1 MPVIPQATIEQVRNA
16 SDIVDVIGSYVPL
29 KRAGTNFIGLCPF
42 HKEKTPSFNV
52 SPSKQIFHCFGC
64 HKGGDVFSFLREFE
78 NLTFVETVQRLAE
91 RARIPID
98 FEMTPGQRE
107 EGSLKEKL
115 RSLHEQVA
123 KRWESALANDGAAQI
138 ARDYLAKRGVSDEAV
153 RRFRMGYAP
162 DKWDDTLNWAKSKK
176 HDAQLLEKGG
186 LVISGDKGH
195 YDRFRGRLIF
205 PICDEQGRVIGF
217 SGRVLAAEQKGGK
230 YINSPETPIFS
241 KSRVIYGLDKAKR
254 PILDAK
260 SVIVCEGQ
268 LDTIACHLAGIEN
281 AVAPQGTALTADHA
295 RILKRYAEEV
305 VLCFD
310 SDTAGQQA
318 ALRSLDDLLA
328 SGLAI
333 RVAVIPQPHDPDSFI
348 RENGAESFRKLID
361 DASGFF
367 DFLIN
372 YLCQIHDA
380 DSDRGRV
387 NIVKAMREAVQKT
400 NNPVLIDTYAQ
411 KLSHRL
417 GVAADAVRTEFAKRK
432 RTFQRVEPELAE
444 EEIPIP
450 EDELPLPKPS
460 PVEFW
465 LLKLAL
471 FGETPVEWLESHL
484 DLQWVGHHGVRE
496 ILQQHFALI
505 AENPDAGLP
514 ELLAVLPSE
523 PFRKLA
529 TEAVVDGRN
538 IPNPDRQLKDI
549 VLRLRNQFIEARLA
563 EIQRDLSPGSTDEER
578 WPELISERNAL
589 KDLITHPLEPLAGS

>member
-64 HKGGDVFSFLREFE
+64 HKGGDVFTFLREFE

-91 RARIPID
+91 RARISIE

-107 EGSLKEKL
+107 EGSLKEQL
-115 RSLHEQVA
+115 RSLHEQVT
-123 KRWESALANDGAAQI
+123 KRWEIALSNDANAQG

-153 RRFRMGYAP
+153 KRFRMGFAP

-176 HDAQLLEKGG
+176 HEPNLLEKGG

-217 SGRVLAAEQKGGK
+217 SGRVLGADQKGGK

-268 LDTIACHLAGIEN
+268 LDIIACHLASIEN

-348 RENGAESFRKLID
+348 RENGAEAFRKLID
-361 DASGFF
+361 EAPGFF

-380 DSDRGRV
+380 NSDRGRV
-387 NIVKAMREAVQKT
+387 NIVQSMREAVQKT
-400 NNPVLIDTYAQ
+400 ENSILIDTYAQ

-417 GVAADAVRTEFAKRK
+417 GVAVDAVRTEFAKRK
-432 RTFQRVEPELAE
+432 RTFQRAEPEFVE
-444 EEIPIP
+444 EEIPVP
-450 EDELPLPKPS
+450 EEEMPLVKPS
-460 PVEFW
+460 PLEFW
-465 LLKLAL
+465 LLKLTL
-471 FGETPVEWLESHL
+471 FGETPTEWLESHL
-484 DLQWVGHHGVRE
+484 DLQWVVNRGVQE
-496 ILQQHFALI
+496 ILQQQFALA

-514 ELLAVLPSE
+514 ELLGVLPSE
-523 PFRKLA
+523 PFKKLA

-538 IPNPDRQLKDI
+538 IPAPDRQLKDI
-549 VLRLRNQFIEARLA
+549 VLRLRNQFIKSRLA
-563 EIQRDLSPGSTDEER
+563 EIQLELIPGATDEANWPGLIHER
-578 WPELISERNAL
+578 IELKKLIS
-589 KDLITHPLEPLAGS
+589 HPLEPLAGT

>member
-1 MPVIPQATIEQVRNA
+1 MPVIPQVTIEQVRNA

-64 HKGGDVFSFLREFE
+64 HKGGDVFTFLREFE

-91 RARIPID
+91 RARIPIEFD
-98 FEMTPGQRE
+98 MTPGQRE
-107 EGSLKEKL
+107 EGSLKEQL
-115 RSLHEQVA
+115 RSLHEQVT
-123 KRWESALANDGAAQI
+123 KRWEIALSNDANAQG

-153 RRFRMGYAP
+153 KRFRMGFAP

-176 HDAQLLEKGG
+176 HEPNLLEKGG

-217 SGRVLAAEQKGGK
+217 SGRVLAADQKGGK

-268 LDTIACHLAGIEN
+268 LDIIACHLAGIEN

-295 RILKRYAEEV
+295 RILNRYAEEV

-348 RENGAESFRKLID
+348 RENGAEAFRKLID
-361 DASGFF
+361 EAPGFF

-380 DSDRGRV
+380 NSDRGRV
-387 NIVKAMREAVQKT
+387 NIVQSMREAVQKT
-400 NNPVLIDTYAQ
+400 ENPILIDTYAQ

-417 GVAADAVRTEFAKRK
+417 GVAVDAVRTEFAKRK
-432 RTFQRVEPELAE
+432 RTFQRAEPEFVE
-444 EEIPIP
+444 EEIPVP
-450 EDELPLPKPS
+450 EEEMPLVKPS
-460 PVEFW
+460 PLEFW

-471 FGETPVEWLESHL
+471 FGETPTEWLESHL
-484 DLQWVGHHGVRE
+484 DLQWVVNRGVQE
-496 ILQQHFALI
+496 ILQQQFALA

-514 ELLAVLPSE
+514 ELLGVLPSE
-523 PFRKLA
+523 PFKKLA

-538 IPNPDRQLKDI
+538 IPTPDRQLKDI
-549 VLRLRNQFIEARLA
+549 VLRLRNQFIESRVA
-563 EIQRDLSPGSTDEER
+563 EIQRELIPGATDEAN
-578 WPELISERNAL
+578 WPELLHERIELKKLIS
-589 KDLITHPLEPLAGS
+589 HPLEPLAGT

>member
-29 KRAGTNFIGLCPF
+29 KRAGTNFLGLCPF

-91 RARIPID
+91 RARIPIE

-123 KRWESALANDGAAQI
+123 KRWEIALANDGAAQI

-176 HDAQLLEKGG
+176 HDSQLLEKGG
-186 LVISGDKGH
+186 LAISGDKGH

-217 SGRVLAAEQKGGK
+217 SGRVLVADQKGGK

-361 DASGFF
+361 DAPGFF

-387 NIVKAMREAVQKT
+387 NIVQAMREAVQKT

-417 GVAADAVRTEFAKRK
+417 AVAVDAVRTEFAKRK

>member
-1 MPVIPQATIEQVRNA
+1 M
-16 SDIVDVIGSYVPL
+16 
-29 KRAGTNFIGLCPF
+29 
-42 HKEKTPSFNV
+42 
-52 SPSKQIFHCFGC
+52 
-64 HKGGDVFSFLREFE
+64 
-78 NLTFVETVQRLAE
+78 
-91 RARIPID
+91 
-98 FEMTPGQRE
+98 
-107 EGSLKEKL
+107 
-115 RSLHEQVA
+115 
-123 KRWESALANDGAAQI
+123 
-138 ARDYLAKRGVSDEAV
+138 
-153 RRFRMGYAP
+153 
-162 DKWDDTLNWAKSKK
+162 
-176 HDAQLLEKGG
+176 
-186 LVISGDKGH
+186 
-195 YDRFRGRLIF
+195 
-205 PICDEQGRVIGF
+205 
-217 SGRVLAAEQKGGK
+217 
-230 YINSPETPIFS
+230 
-241 KSRVIYGLDKAKR
+241 IYGLDKAKR

-281 AVAPQGTALTADHA
+281 SVAPQGTALTADHA

-361 DASGFF
+361 DAPGFF

-387 NIVKAMREAVQKT
+387 NIVQAMREAVQKT

-417 GVAADAVRTEFAKRK
+417 AVAVDAVRTEFAKRK

-514 ELLAVLPSE
+514 ELLAALPSE